1 MKSFRPSLG
10 YRNPLRDRFSD
21 TFFETLPED
30 PGVYFM
36 RDRKNRVIYVGKAK
50 SLRTRLLSYRNAKPG
65 AVGENVV
72 ELLERV
78 RAIDWETHASEDVA
92 VRRELE
98 LIHALTPAYN
108 IAACWEED
116 YLFLGLRL
124 AGEGRWEFRLTSEEA
139 ECADGT
145 FEYFGCFKHR
155 RRTKS
160 AYLSLLRLLYAS
172 ANRKPRFSFPAQIA
186 RFTPKYEY
194 TLRNAPDEA
203 TFALVRRFFRGEGDD
218 LLPHLLERMLENETI
233 PPFMR
238 PGLQEDFDAVR
249 GFYVDVVLANGRP
262 KAGAVISHD
271 ELRNRIR
278 ATVPT
283 PKAREREVG

>member
-21 TFFETLPED
+21 EFFDTLPEN

-36 RDRKNRVIYVGKAK
+36 RDRRNRVLYVGKAK
-50 SLRTRLLSYRNAKPG
+50 SLRDRLLSYRTAKPG
-65 AVGENVV
+65 NVGENVV

-78 RAIDWETHASEDVA
+78 RAIDWETHASEESA
-92 VRRELE
+92 FRRELE
-98 LIHALTPAYN
+98 LIHALTPRYN
-108 IAACWEED
+108 IAACWEEE
-116 YLFLGLRL
+116 YLYLGLRR
-124 AGEGRWEFRLTSEEA
+124 AGDAAWEFRLTSEESDCDD
-139 ECADGT
+139 ET

-155 RRTKS
+155 RRMKS

-172 ANRKPRFSFPAQIA
+172 TNRKPRFSFPAQIA

-194 TLRNAPDEA
+194 TLRNAPDAE
-203 TFALVRRFFRGEGDD
+203 TYALVRRFFRGEGDE
-218 LLPHLLERMLENETI
+218 LLPHLLERMLDNETI
-233 PPFMR
+233 PPFVR

-249 GFYVDVVLANGRP
+249 GFYVDVVLANERP
-262 KAGAVISHD
+262 KPGAVISHD

-278 ATVPT
+278 ATVPA
-283 PKAREREVG
+283 PKPREREAG